1 MGYGIVPALALAVAG
16 ISVVS
21 RIPPATPADQIN
33 PVPSTAESISL
44 GAGLYQ
50 THCLA
55 CHGESGVGDGPV
67 GLTLRPPPADL
78 TQHAVPGVHTDGQLF
93 EWISRGYPG
102 SVMPGFEGRLTE
114 EERWNLVNFLRTL
127 APP

>member
-1 MGYGIVPALALAVAG
+1 
-16 ISVVS
+16 
-21 RIPPATPADQIN
+21 
-33 PVPSTAESISL
+33 
-44 GAGLYQ
+44 LYQ
-50 THCLA
+50 ANCVA
-55 CHGESGVGDGPV
+55 CHGESGKGDGPV

-93 EWISRGYPG
+93 EWIGQGYPG

-114 EERWNLVNFLRTL
+114 EERWHIVNFMRTL